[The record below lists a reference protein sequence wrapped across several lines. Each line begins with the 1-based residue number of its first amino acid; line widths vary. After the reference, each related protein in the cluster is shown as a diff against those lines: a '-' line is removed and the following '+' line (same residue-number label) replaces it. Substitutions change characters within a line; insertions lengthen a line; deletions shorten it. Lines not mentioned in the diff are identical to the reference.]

1 MTTKSKNSNIDP
13 SKIVEFTGKIYG
25 NPRFY
30 DSNSSFGVVVIST
43 QDDVPY
49 AKKTLDYD
57 INSNDTQET
66 RTIVVAG
73 KIPEPDMDAIYKIRG
88 VHKFVE
94 KFKQHQ
100 YEIISMISV
109 APKSVDDCKTYLQ
122 SLCTEKQVEV
132 MLNVYPN
139 IVQDIIDGKDDYV
152 DLGLLNGIGDVTWE
166 KIKDKVISNFAI
178 ADVINLLV
186 PLGISFNKLK
196 KLLDDEPN
204 PQILKE
210 KLLRNPYKI
219 TEISGITFKTAD
231 KIATQ
236 LNTNFKNS
244 EERLI
249 SFVKY
254 FLEEIGNSSGDT
266 YISIEKIRDE
276 VIENVPEVEKY
287 LNEYIQKEIE
297 NPKFLH
303 IEDDKIGLKY
313 FYDSEKLI
321 IEILNEINNSV
332 PLEVTEEAIQIG
344 IKKAQEKLGFLFTDE
359 QLDAIKNTTKNNF
372 SILTS
377 KSGCGK
383 TSITRGILDVY
394 NEMGYTIYIAALAA
408 KAAIR
413 SQEVTGY
420 SSSTIHRMLGSKGTS
435 FDYNEDNKL
444 ECDVLILEECSMINT
459 ILFKDVLKA
468 IDTERTKVIFV
479 GDYMQLS
486 PLSCGNTFYDL
497 INNNSYNFM
506 IQKLTKIQR
515 QAMNSAIIVDGN
527 KIRDGISPI
536 EEKLPRIVHGVNN
549 DLYYLFKSDA
559 ESIFNT
565 AISSYI
571 SSAKQ
576 KGIENVVI
584 LSPRKKGTLNSTAEM
599 NKEIQMRIN
608 SENENIKFV
617 HGDKSFWLNDRVIN
631 IKNNYKKSIFNG
643 EIGTII
649 DITNKE
655 VTVEFLG
662 RNVIYTHTDIDEL
675 DLAYCLTIH
684 KVQGSEYSDVI
695 IVLDNSHFMLLSNQL
710 IYTAVTRS
718 KERCLIIST
727 PYAFDKGLEEN
738 KTQRNTWT
746 KEGFITSNIVDSKN
760 DFSQKKF

>member
-1 MTTKSKNSNIDP
+1 MTTKQKSNNIDQT
-13 SKIVEFTGKIYG
+13 KIVEFTGKIYG

-49 AKKTLDYD
+49 AKKSLDYD
-57 INSNDTQET
+57 IESNDTQET

-88 VHKFVE
+88 IHKFVE

-100 YEIISMISV
+100 YEVVSMMSV
-109 APKSVDDCKTYLQ
+109 APKTVDDCKTYLQ

-139 IVQDIIDGKDDYV
+139 IVQDIINGKDDYV
-152 DLGLLNGIGDVTWE
+152 DLNLLSGIGDVTWE

-210 KLLRNPYKI
+210 KLLRNPYVI

-236 LNTNFKNS
+236 LNTNFKDS

-249 SFVKY
+249 AFVKY
-254 FLEEIGNSSGDT
+254 FLEEVGNNSGDT

-276 VIENVPEVEKY
+276 IIENVPEVEKY
-287 LNEYIQKEIE
+287 LKEYIQKEIE

-321 IEILNEINNSV
+321 IEILNKINDSI
-332 PLEVTEEAIQIG
+332 PLEVTDEAIQIG
-344 IKKAQEKLGFLFTDE
+344 VEKAQEKLGFLFTDE
-359 QLDAIKNTTKNNF
+359 QLVAIKNTTKNNF

-377 KSGCGK
+377 KAGCGK

-394 NEMGYTIYIAALAA
+394 NEMGYSIYIAALAA

-420 SSSTIHRMLGSKGTS
+420 TSSTIHRMLGSKGTT
-435 FDYNEDNKL
+435 FDYNENNKL

-468 IDTERTKVIFV
+468 INTEKTKVIFV
-479 GDYMQLS
+479 GDYLQLS
-486 PLSCGNTFYDL
+486 PISSGNTFYDL
-497 INNNSYNFM
+497 INNESYNFM
-506 IQKLTKIQR
+506 IQKLTQIQR
-515 QAMNSAIIVDGN
+515 QAMDSAIIVDGN

-536 EEKLPRIVHGVNN
+536 GEKEPRIVHGVNN

-571 SSAKQ
+571 SSVKQ
-576 KGIENVVI
+576 KGIENVVL
-584 LSPRKKGTLNSTAEM
+584 LSPRKKGTLNSTEEI
-599 NKEIQMRIN
+599 NKEIRRRLN

-617 HGDKSFWLNDRVIN
+617 HGEKSFWLNDRVIN
-631 IKNNYKKSIFNG
+631 VKNNYNKTIFNG
-643 EIGTII
+643 EIGTIT

-655 VTVEFLG
+655 VVVDFSG
-662 RNVIYTHTDIDEL
+662 RTIIYNHTDIDEL
-675 DLAYCLTIH
+675 DLAFALTIH

-727 PYAFDKGLEEN
+727 SFAFDKGLEEN
-738 KTQRNTWT
+738 KTRRNTWT
-746 KEGFITSNIVDSKN
+746 KEGVIK
-760 DFSQKKF
+760 